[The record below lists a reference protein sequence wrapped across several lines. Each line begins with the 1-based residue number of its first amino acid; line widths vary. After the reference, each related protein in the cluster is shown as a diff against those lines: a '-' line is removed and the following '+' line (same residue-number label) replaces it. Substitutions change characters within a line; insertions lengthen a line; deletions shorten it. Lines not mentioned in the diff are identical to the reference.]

1 MKNTA
6 VNEFFRKKNN
16 KRKVGRPKLKR
27 TDRRSAKM
35 NVSLLADEAKRLD
48 AIASREGKTFSTWA
62 REILLDA
69 VNGRRRS

>member
-1 MKNTA
+1 MSRTA
-6 VNEFFRKKNN
+6 VNELFLSKTTRRKI
-16 KRKVGRPKLKR
+16 GRPKLKA

-62 REILLDA
+62 REILLTA
-69 VNGRRRS
+69 ASGRGS